1 MRTSSDE
8 VSGVAGNEPVQ
19 RRLRYEPKVAYQL
32 AAHLKQQGVQIS
44 KAQGPWQARRL
55 ALGRKGRKL
64 LQFIPFVTNGRAE
77 VMVDTM
83 EHAID
88 LSRFLN
94 WCGVDHLNPVPDL
107 ALPRS
112 G

>member
-1 MRTSSDE
+1 
-8 VSGVAGNEPVQ
+8 
-19 RRLRYEPKVAYQL
+19 
-32 AAHLKQQGVQIS
+32 
-44 KAQGPWQARRL
+44 
-55 ALGRKGRKL
+55 
-64 LQFIPFVTNGRAE
+64 
-77 VMVDTM
+77 MVDTM